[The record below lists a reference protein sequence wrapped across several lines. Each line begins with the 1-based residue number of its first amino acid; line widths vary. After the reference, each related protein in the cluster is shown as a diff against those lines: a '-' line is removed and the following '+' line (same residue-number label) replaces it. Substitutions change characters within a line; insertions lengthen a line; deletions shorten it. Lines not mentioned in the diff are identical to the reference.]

1 MKDLVN
7 EGRHLQDNF
16 KEKLAK
22 EDSMVGSVVDKTT
35 EMFPKEVIGNDQILF
50 KKEWEK
56 INGGKVSAKYKLYY
70 KGYDIDPGGRIFG
83 SVAELE
89 SFMKDY
95 ILSISV
101 YNKYKN
107 MPEKKVN

>member
-16 KEKLAK
+16 KDKLAK
-22 EDSMVGSVVDKTT
+22 EDSMSGSVVDKTE

-50 KKEWEK
+50 KKESEK
-56 INGGKVSAKYKLYY
+56 NVGGTVSAKYNLYY
-70 KGYDIDPGGRIFG
+70 KGYPIDSGRIFR

-89 SFMKDY
+89 SFMKNY
-95 ILSISV
+95 ILSINL
-101 YNKYKN
+101 YNKYRN

>member
-16 KEKLAK
+16 KDKLVK
-22 EDSMVGSVVDKTT
+22 EDPMAGSVIDKTK
-35 EMFPKEVIGNDQILF
+35 EIFPNEIVGNDQILF
-50 KKEWEK
+50 KKDWER
-56 INGGKVSAKYKLYY
+56 INGGKVSAKYNLYY
-70 KGYDIDPGGRIFG
+70 KGYNIDPGGRVFG
-83 SVAELE
+83 SVSELE
-89 SFMKDY
+89 RFMKDY
-95 ILSISV
+95 ILSISL